1 MGCAKL
7 LDGFFDAPGAP
18 QLVAAH
24 VVGVGNRAG
33 ESQVGFAVL
42 ERFVGPAD
50 VFERVSKVMVRG
62 GIIRRDGERGL
73 VKGDG
78 VHVARLAP
86 AGHGSFVG
94 KPAQNPKS
102 RVCRISH
109 QSVIDGFAIGDKFF
123 YVLLVLE
130 KIEQLGPDFQALT
143 LGIAYNRGERA
154 PLFQSGARCLDV
166 VHGDVNVAESPVSCP

>member
-1 MGCAKL
+1 EVMRMVPVVLGGDVLRAIVGVL
-7 LDGFFDAPGAP
+7 QVIGRAEFLDGLFDAAGAP

-24 VVGVGNRAG
+24 VVGVGNGAG
-33 ESQVGFAVL
+33 KSQVGFAVL
-42 ERFVGPAD
+42 ERFIGPAD

-86 AGHGSFVG
+86 AGYGSFVG
-94 KPAQNPKS
+94 EAAQNPKS
-102 RVCRISH
+102 RVYRISH
-109 QSVIDGFAIGDKFF
+109 QGVIDGFAIGDKFF

-143 LGIAYNRGERA
+143 LAIAYIRRERS
-154 PLFQSGARCLDV
+154 PLF
-166 VHGDVNVAESPVSCP
+166 